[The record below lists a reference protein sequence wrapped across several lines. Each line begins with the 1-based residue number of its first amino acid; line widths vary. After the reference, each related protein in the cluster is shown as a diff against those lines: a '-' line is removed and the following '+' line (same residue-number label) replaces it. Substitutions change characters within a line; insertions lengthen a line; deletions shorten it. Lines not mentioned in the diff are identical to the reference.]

1 MLHSTGGWQ
10 GGPAIVQG
18 RSGGSLLL
26 HQSHLV
32 LSHLLNKLMLLTDA
46 ALMPDSSPSSVVIVM
61 HTMLLLS
68 LPGIGSAV
76 VKVMYHLLLLSLP
89 SIGSAVVKVHR
100 LILLLTLPG
109 VPIAAVTVLH
119 LILLLRLISPYLLIE
134 DHVLIVLGPL
144 HSIHF
149 DNLKKRNLLCDK
161 SKTND

>member
-1 MLHSTGGWQ
+1 MLHRAGGWQ
-10 GGPAIVQG
+10 GGPAIVQWRG
-18 RSGGSLLL
+18 GGSLLL
-26 HQSHLV
+26 HQSHL
-32 LSHLLNKLMLLTDA
+32 
-46 ALMPDSSPSSVVIVM
+46 PDSSHSSVVIVM
-61 HTMLLLS
+61 HILLLLS

-76 VKVMYHLLLLSLP
+76 VKVMCHLLLLSLP

-109 VPIAAVTVLH
+109 VPIAAVKVLH
-119 LILLLRLISPYLLIE
+119 LILLVLLRLLISPYLLIE

-144 HSIHF
+144 HTIHF

>member
-10 GGPAIVQG
+10 GG
-18 RSGGSLLL
+18 
-26 HQSHLV
+26 
-32 LSHLLNKLMLLTDA
+32 
-46 ALMPDSSPSSVVIVM
+46 